1 MKKTTKI
8 ASLTA
13 VMLALSLVVPSA
25 ALAAST
31 RTTTTTTIE
40 NGVETTTTVTT
51 ITDDDGKTTTTTEV
65 TTSGTPISTENTEKV
80 RYCKAPKPVKQ
91 KKQKASLKIYKART
105 HVTSTKKIDL
115 HSPIVPHY
123 VVTGDVKIVSKRI
136 ALYKPG
142 RKPVFKKSVEAN
154 REGKYKIT
162 TRIKYKTKVKK
173 GGKMVWGKTKTKSL
187 TQSVTA
193 THNLKVAPKRLY
205 KMKTLKGQKQFIQFL
220 NLERQTYGL
229 PPLTYS
235 ADLSKAA
242 KIMLKSDY
250 YLAEKDAKKLTNP
263 NFSKKWAFDAIDEY
277 EDNDCTQPIAKELGF
292 VSNSWSMMLPAKPK
306 TAADHRSWDVYLRFS
321 GIAGGTHRMK
331 SVDAAELVRTK
342 KDAVGFAFN
351 KKGHMYILY
360 GVRK

>member
-65 TTSGTPISTENTEKV
+65 TTSNAPTTSTEDAEKV

-105 HVTSTKKIDL
+105 DVTSTTKI
-115 HSPIVPHY
+115 SPGYSLVPHY
-123 VVTGDVKIVSKRI
+123 VVTGDVKIVSKQI

-142 RKPVFKKSVEAN
+142 KKPVFKKSVEAN
-154 REGKYKIT
+154 SEGKYKIT

-193 THNLKVAPKRLY
+193 ARNVKVAPKRRY
-205 KMKTLKGQKQFIQFL
+205 KMKTLKGQKQFIQFI

-242 KIMLKSDY
+242 KIMQKSDY
-250 YLAEKDAKKLTNP
+250 HLAEKDAKKLTNP
-263 NFSKKWAFDAIDEY
+263 NFSKKWAFDVIDEY
-277 EDNDCTQPIAKELGF
+277 EDNDCAKPVTKELGI
-292 VSNSWSMMLPAKPK
+292 VAHSWGSGKLKR
-306 TAADHRSWDVYLRFS
+306 AADHESWNVYLTFS
-321 GIAGGTHRMK
+321 SIADGTSRWK